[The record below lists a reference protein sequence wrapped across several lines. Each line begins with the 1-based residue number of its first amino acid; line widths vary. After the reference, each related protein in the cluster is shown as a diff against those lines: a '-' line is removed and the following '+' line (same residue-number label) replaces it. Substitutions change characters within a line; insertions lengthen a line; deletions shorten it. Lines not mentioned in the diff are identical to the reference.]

1 MYYKSE
7 REEAEIKLLLEIKGC
22 ERNKIKDC
30 ERKNDISR
38 VKNHNMKSKRDCIV
52 KARYEIEERYEY
64 QTSVQNKSTNRSFF
78 FNKHYFKYYFGS
90 KNMIL
95 VQTIPNDTKLVSQRK

>member
-1 MYYKSE
+1 MN
-7 REEAEIKLLLEIKGC
+7 IKQVF
-22 ERNKIKDC
+22 KIK
-30 ERKNDISR
+30 
-38 VKNHNMKSKRDCIV
+38 V
-52 KARYEIEERYEY
+52 
-64 QTSVQNKSTNRSFF
+64 QTEVFF